1 MTSINI
7 IIIIVIIVRST
18 ISTRKINVV
27 IEAIIVIIIIINFNT
42 FTRVVAITKKVIT
55 ITIFRGIRKII
66 NTFMKNIINII
77 TSFVRSRESIK
88 LLSLLAS
95 FIIIPIATLI
105 GKILGVSSFIFFSL
119 HVGRA

>member
-42 FTRVVAITKKVIT
+42 FTRVVGITKKVIT

-77 TSFVRSRESIK
+77 TFFVRSREGIK
-88 LLSLLAS
+88 LLSLLA
-95 FIIIPIATLI
+95 PIATLI